1 MTTTIENCIA
11 YNNEG
16 YPQKFCGN
24 IYVGCVMNNL
34 EFGDDIN
41 RGKCLEYVCGCTLTY
56 AEIIHLIVSILWTY
70 RRMFLEAVS
79 QASQNSSLHLY

>member
-24 IYVGCVMNNL
+24 IYVGCVMNDL

-41 RGKCLEYVCGCTLTY
+41 RGKCLEYVFGLHPNICGNHTLNSEY
-56 AEIIHLIVSILWTY
+56 IVDL
-70 RRMFLEAVS
+70 
-79 QASQNSSLHLY
+79 Q